1 MLITPK
7 YKPRYPAN
15 LEREYA
21 KILRDY
27 VRDEIN
33 IIMEYVPE
41 MVDAQLAN
49 GIVADSRTDDDND
62 SWITDITST
71 ITFAIASKLN
81 VRQKVERMFN
91 KVKAFAHKENE
102 KPFKS
107 VFGYTPKPPVERQFE
122 MLKTIW
128 VSQNMALVKS
138 IDSRLMESIHYT
150 LTENVIR
157 AASREELRTELVR
170 TIRKLGETSEKRAI
184 LIASDQVGKLN
195 SQLAQYEQMRQ
206 GVKSYKWITMGDDRV
221 RAQHE
226 ARNGHTFYWND
237 PPDGGHPG
245 YAIRCR
251 CIARPCYD
259 TDKINAKPIAGTYT
273 KA

>member
-7 YKPRYPAN
+7 YKPKYPAN

-49 GIVADSRTDDDND
+49 GIQADSRMD
-62 SWITDITST
+62 SWITDMTSKITR
-71 ITFAIASKLN
+71 AIESKLN
-81 VRQKVERMFN
+81 VRQKVEQVFN

-128 VSQNMALVKS
+128 VSQNMTLVKS

-157 AASREELRTELVR
+157 AADRDELQTELVR

-206 GVKSYKWITMGDDRV
+206 GVKSYKWVTMGDDRV

>member
-49 GIVADSRTDDDND
+49 GIQADSRMD
-62 SWITDITST
+62 SWITDMASKITR
-71 ITFAIASKLN
+71 AIESKLN
-81 VRQKVERMFN
+81 VRKKVEQVFN

-128 VSQNMALVKS
+128 VSQNMTRVKS

-157 AASREELRTELVR
+157 AASREELRTELVS

-206 GVKSYKWITMGDDRV
+206 GVKSYKWVTMGDDRV